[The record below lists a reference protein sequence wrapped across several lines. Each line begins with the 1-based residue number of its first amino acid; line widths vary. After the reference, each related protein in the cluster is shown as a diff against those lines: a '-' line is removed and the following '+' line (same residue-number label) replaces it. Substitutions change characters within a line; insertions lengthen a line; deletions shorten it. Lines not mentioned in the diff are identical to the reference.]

1 MEDLRTVISKISL
14 PIELPESAFI
24 AFENK
29 YRLADMAAILGALPP
44 QVKEH
49 VDPELTV
56 TNISETTFALP
67 LKDGRYLFVKLKD
80 REINGLE
87 IISRY

>member
-1 MEDLRTVISKISL
+1 MEDIRVLVGKISL
-14 PIELPESAFI
+14 PIELPESAFV
-24 AFENK
+24 EHGGK
-29 YRLADMAAILGALPP
+29 MRLADMTAIFSALTP

-49 VDPELTV
+49 LDPELTI

-80 REINGLE
+80 RSVIGFE

>member
-1 MEDLRTVISKISL
+1 MEDLRLLISKL
-14 PIELPESAFI
+14 EMPIELPESAFLTQ
-24 AFENK
+24 ENRP
-29 YRLADMAAILGALPP
+29 RLTDMAAIISALPSK
-44 QVKEH
+44 VKEF
-49 VDPELTV
+49 VDMELTI

-80 REINGLE
+80 RNITGLE